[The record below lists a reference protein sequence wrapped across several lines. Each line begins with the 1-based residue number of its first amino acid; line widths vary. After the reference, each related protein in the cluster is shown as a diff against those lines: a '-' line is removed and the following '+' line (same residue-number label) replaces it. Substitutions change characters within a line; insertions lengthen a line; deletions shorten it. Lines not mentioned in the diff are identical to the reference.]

1 MAFIDRSGDTIV
13 DAVIT
18 DIGRE
23 KLARN
28 DGSFRITGYVFADDE
43 IDYTLFNSTTGSA
56 FMDEEI
62 LETPL
67 FEANVNEAINLS
79 YPLMTISNPNLKY
92 LPTLA
97 TDNAAL
103 SIGEEKG
110 LSAGVTVRFYQNTNQ
125 NAKIVPVEVQDAGF
139 KIEVIHELLQIE
151 NEAPL
156 DITPYGTAIYIL
168 QRDAA
173 LIQSSQGSQV
183 TFKLRPQS
191 LSSTSWDTYGVSGS
205 VGAKRTMQTKAKA
218 IGLQSGLSS
227 EITVTIQ
234 EEFNR

>member
-13 DAVIT
+13 DAVVT

-23 KLARN
+23 KIARN
-28 DGSFRITGYVFADDE
+28 DGSFKIVGYVFADDE
-43 IDYTLFNSTTGSA
+43 IDYSLFNSTTGSA

-67 FEANVNEAINLS
+67 FEANVNEAINIS
-79 YPLMTISNPNLKY
+79 YPLMTITNPNLKY
-92 LPTLA
+92 LPSLA
-97 TDNAAL
+97 ADNSGV

-110 LSAGVTVRFYQNTNQ
+110 LSAGSTVRFYQSTNQ
-125 NAKIVPVEVQDAGF
+125 NAKIVPVEIQDSSF
-139 KIEVIHELLQIE
+139 KVELIHELLQIE
-151 NEAPL
+151 NDAPL

-183 TFKLRPQS
+183 TFKIRPQS
-191 LSSTSWDTYGVSGS
+191 LSSTTWSTYGVSGS
-205 VGAKRTMQTKAKA
+205 AGAKRTLQTKVKTTG
-218 IGLQSGLSS
+218 IQSGLSS
-227 EITVTIQ
+227 EITITIQ

>member
-1 MAFIDRSGDTIV
+1 MGFIDKSGETIV

-28 DGSFRITGYVFADDE
+28 DGSFRIVGYRFADDE
-43 IDYTLFNSTTGSA
+43 IDYSLFNATTGSA

-67 FEANVNEAINLS
+67 FEANVNEAVNLN
-79 YPLMTISNPNLKY
+79 YPLMSISNPNLKY
-92 LPTLA
+92 LPSLA
-97 TDNAAL
+97 TDNTSI

-110 LSAGVTVRFYQNTNQ
+110 LSAGTSVRFFQSTNQ
-125 NAKIVPVEVQDAGF
+125 NAKIVPVEIQDSGF
-139 KIEVIHELLQIE
+139 RIEVIHELLQLE

-156 DITPYGTAIYIL
+156 DITPYGTAIYIV

-191 LSSTSWDTYGVSGS
+191 LSATTWNTFGVSGS
-205 VGAKRTMQTKAKA
+205 AGAKRTISTKVKA
-218 IGLQSGLSS
+218 TGVQSGLSS
-227 EITVTIQ
+227 QISVTIQ